1 MTRAAFRREL
11 FRLNRKQRGTTE
23 AVEAILDD
31 IAANGLPS
39 TAMQIP
45 GVGGRPVF
53 KLRIRVGRR
62 GKRACRL
69 IVHYEDGTAEPLF
82 IYAKN
87 DRANIE
93 PVEIVAALRT
103 AGLIGESESN

>member
-1 MTRAAFRREL
+1 MTRVAFRREL
-11 FRLNRKQRGTTE
+11 SRLNRKQRGTTE

-45 GVGGRPVF
+45 GLGGRPVF
-53 KLRIRVGRR
+53 KLRIPVGRQGR
-62 GKRACRL
+62 RACRL
-69 IVHYEDGTAEPLF
+69 IVHYEDGTVEPLF

-93 PVEIVAALRT
+93 PVEIREALRA

>member
-11 FRLNRKQRGTTE
+11 SRLNRKQRGTKE
-23 AVEAILDD
+23 AVEAALDD

-45 GVGGRPVF
+45 GLAGRPV
-53 KLRIRVGRR
+53 RIRVGRQ
-62 GKRACRL
+62 GTRACRP
-69 IVHYEDGTAEPLF
+69 IVHYEDGTVEPLF

-93 PVEIVAALRT
+93 PVEIREALRA
-103 AGLIGESESN
+103 AGLIA

>member
-11 FRLNRKQRGTTE
+11 SRLNRKQQGTTE
-23 AVEAILDD
+23 AVEALLDD
-31 IAANGLPS
+31 IATNGLPS

-45 GVGGRPVF
+45 GLGGGPIF
-53 KLRIRVGRR
+53 KLRIRVGRQ

-69 IVHYEDGTAEPLF
+69 IVHYEDGAVEPLF

-93 PVEIVAALRT
+93 PAEIREALRA

>member
-11 FRLNRKQRGTTE
+11 SRLNRKQRGTTD

-45 GVGGRPVF
+45 GLGGRPVF
-53 KLRIRVGRR
+53 KLRIGVGRQ
-62 GKRACRL
+62 GKRACRP

-82 IYAKN
+82 VYAKN
-87 DRANIE
+87 DTANIE
-93 PVEIVAALRT
+93 PVEIVEALRA
-103 AGLIGESESN
+103 AGPIGESESN